1 MRNREGSFAVFADG
15 GLALKRKLNM
25 KILKPFDHSL
35 QSVAMTAF
43 AEVSLLLALA
53 AGSLVSSVCAA
64 PPPKL
69 NIDEASVLREGAP
82 GISFAPVVKKVS
94 SSVVNIYTTKT
105 VRADPRLYRL
115 FEDPVFRKFFGDTY
129 GLDQV
134 PRERREQSL
143 GSGVI
148 VSQDG
153 YILTNNHVVQGADE
167 VKVALADEKTVLD
180 AKIVGTDSHTDVAV
194 IKVDG
199 QNLAAITLTN
209 SDQLEVGDVV
219 LAIGDP
225 FGVGQTVTMGI
236 VSAKDRGMGMVD
248 YEDFIQTDASINPG
262 NSGGALV
269 DANGRLAGINTAI
282 LSRSGGNQGIGFA
295 IPVNLARSVME
306 HIIVEGKVKRGYLGV
321 KILALTPALAGQ
333 LNLPGQTGALVGDVT
348 ANSPGE
354 RAGLKK
360 GDIVIAFDGKDV
372 TDGRH
377 LRLMVAEKAPGS
389 KVSIKILRDGK
400 EQMLTAELGELPS
413 TETALQPGV
422 PDDK

>member
-1 MRNREGSFAVFADG
+1 
-15 GLALKRKLNM
+15 M

-53 AGSLVSSVCAA
+53 AGGLVSSVCAA

-69 NIDEASVLREGAP
+69 NIDEASVLREGAR

-180 AKIVGTDSHTDVAV
+180 AKIVGTDSPKIVAWV
-194 IKVDG
+194 W
-199 QNLAAITLTN
+199 
-209 SDQLEVGDVV
+209 
-219 LAIGDP
+219 
-225 FGVGQTVTMGI
+225 
-236 VSAKDRGMGMVD
+236 
-248 YEDFIQTDASINPG
+248 
-262 NSGGALV
+262 
-269 DANGRLAGINTAI
+269 
-282 LSRSGGNQGIGFA
+282 
-295 IPVNLARSVME
+295 
-306 HIIVEGKVKRGYLGV
+306 
-321 KILALTPALAGQ
+321 
-333 LNLPGQTGALVGDVT
+333 
-348 ANSPGE
+348 
-354 RAGLKK
+354 
-360 GDIVIAFDGKDV
+360 
-372 TDGRH
+372 
-377 LRLMVAEKAPGS
+377 
-389 KVSIKILRDGK
+389 
-400 EQMLTAELGELPS
+400 
-413 TETALQPGV
+413 
-422 PDDK
+422 

>member
-1 MRNREGSFAVFADG
+1 
-15 GLALKRKLNM
+15 
-25 KILKPFDHSL
+25 
-35 QSVAMTAF
+35 
-43 AEVSLLLALA
+43 
-53 AGSLVSSVCAA
+53 
-64 PPPKL
+64 
-69 NIDEASVLREGAP
+69 
-82 GISFAPVVKKVS
+82 
-94 SSVVNIYTTKT
+94 
-105 VRADPRLYRL
+105 
-115 FEDPVFRKFFGDTY
+115 
-129 GLDQV
+129 V

-372 TDGRH
+372 TDSRH

-413 TETALQPGV
+413 TETVVQPGV